1 MIKAVIFDW
10 GGVIAPNPAG
20 GWLGV
25 LADILNT
32 TVQDLLPHWHTAGYE
47 DLSRGTIDEV
57 EFFRLFEISLGKP
70 LPSDVSRIWVEGSA
84 FNPWPEMLTFIQNL
98 KKQWLKSRPSF

>member
-10 GGVIAPNPAG
+10 GGVIAPNPNG

-25 LADILNT
+25 LADMLDT
-32 TVQDLLPHWHTAGYE
+32 TIQDLLPHWHAAGYE

-57 EFFRLFEISLGKP
+57 EFFHLLEVSLGQS
-70 LPSDVSRIWVEGSA
+70 LPSDVSRI
-84 FNPWPEMLTFIQNL
+84 
-98 KKQWLKSRPSF
+98 